1 MLAEKRGKEAGWLI
15 DKSRLNRI
23 GIDRIVINN
32 FTITNFDKL
41 EKKEV
46 TTNFEY
52 IEKIEHKNRLFNLNY
67 SINLKANGEIYTV
80 SSLELNPNR
89 NRDGHNIYNSSVKEL
104 LESLE
109 EIRDTLNSYGITI
122 DFINAKIKEIEIN
135 VTFEQEFFELEEVL
149 LLVGRANYQKAIG
162 MYSFFAEDIPAKI
175 KKERSLYIN
184 SKMQDFRKDVSG
196 KVIKFYDKTFEL
208 LTSKELSIDIP
219 LTRIEV
225 VYGRD
230 YYRNAM
236 DKENLTNSLYDLLTN
251 GDILK
256 KLFIESLEQELI
268 TKPEK
273 YLETLKK
280 NLSYNFMNFRRN
292 ERVKRLERKRYKE
305 KGKEIPE
312 HLREERG
319 VFEYLD
325 HNSWIFDY
333 KFLLEIIEKNISS
346 KHRKDYQRQVL
357 KKYLNKNNLAI
368 YEKLL
373 KAAFLR

>member
-1 MLAEKRGKEAGWLI
+1 MKSRKQSRGCSLDFFCFFASFFGEMIIVSGERMACLQKKRGKEAGWLI

-89 NRDGHNIYNSSVKEL
+89 NRDGHNIYNSSAKEL
-104 LESLE
+104 LKALE
-109 EIRDTLNSYGITI
+109 EIRDTLNSYGISI
-122 DFINAKIKEIEIN
+122 DFSKAKVKEIEIN
-135 VTFEQEFFELEEVL
+135 TTFEQEFYELEEVL

-184 SKMQDFRKDVSG
+184 SKMQDFRKDVFG

-208 LTSKELSIDIP
+208 LTSKELSIELP

-236 DKENLTNSLYDLLTN
+236 DREKLTNSLYDLLTN

-256 KLFIESLEQELI
+256 KIFIESLEQDLI
-268 TKPEK
+268 IKPEK

-280 NLSYNFMNFRRN
+280 NLSYDFVNFRRN
-292 ERVKRLERKRYKE
+292 ERVKRLERKRY
-305 KGKEIPE
+305 
-312 HLREERG
+312 
-319 VFEYLD
+319 
-325 HNSWIFDY
+325 
-333 KFLLEIIEKNISS
+333 
-346 KHRKDYQRQVL
+346 
-357 KKYLNKNNLAI
+357 
-368 YEKLL
+368 
-373 KAAFLR
+373 

>member
-1 MLAEKRGKEAGWLI
+1 MI
-15 DKSRLNRI
+15 DKSRLNQI
-23 GIDRIVINN
+23 GIDRIIINN

-80 SSLELNPNR
+80 SSLELNPNK
-89 NRDGHNIYNSSVKEL
+89 NRDGHNIYNSSAKEL
-104 LESLE
+104 LEALE
-109 EIRDTLNSYGITI
+109 EIRDTLNSYGISI
-122 DFINAKIKEIEIN
+122 DFSKSKVKEIEIN
-135 VTFEQEFFELEEVL
+135 TTFEQEFSELEEVL
-149 LLVGRANYQKAIG
+149 LLVGRANFQKAIG

-208 LTSKELSIDIP
+208 LTSKELSIGIP

-236 DKENLTNSLYDLLTN
+236 DRENLTNSLYDLLTN

-256 KLFIESLEQELI
+256 KIFIEGLKQELI
-268 TKPEK
+268 IKPEK

-280 NLSYNFMNFRRN
+280 NLSYDFMNFRRN

-333 KFLLEIIEKNISS
+333 KFLLEIVEKNISS
-346 KHRKDYQRQVL
+346 KHRKDYQGQVL
-357 KKYLNKNNLAI
+357 KKYLNKNNLTI

-373 KAAFLR
+373 KSAFLR